1 MSHRGICA
9 SISDWEVVEMYVEH
23 VKLGTPYA
31 ALGKRYGLTEKT
43 VQRAF
48 AKLKRIAKEMGFNI

>member
-1 MSHRGICA
+1 
-9 SISDWEVVEMYVEH
+9 MYVEH